1 MNVIA
6 AVASNASMFRIKVSC
21 RSRVG
26 QSRGGLTRAG
36 PPVQSNPSVRLALP
50 TTALGKEDRRLG
62 AGFADTCANRFRH
75 AESALTRTSIRGDA
89 LYSAVLRPARA

>member
-62 AGFADTCANRFRH
+62 AAFADCANRFRH
-75 AESALTRTSIRGDA
+75 AESALTRTSMRGDA